1 MPILRDCVIHYGGVD
16 LTATANE
23 FAVDLSYADQDVT
36 TFGSSGNRERIA
48 GLEDATASVMTF
60 GDPEIVEPNLA
71 TREGDV
77 ELLSAVQFPTGG
89 AATVGDRVYALRGLL
104 VSTKQPYKVGD
115 VSKLDA
121 SLSQARPEGLICGQ
135 LLAPKATI
143 SATTNGT
150 AVNLGA
156 IAGGSGKL
164 SYLGVHVF
172 ALTGDRTIT
181 IKLQSASSSGFSSPL
196 DRVSLSTITAAGS
209 GFGSSNTT
217 NAGHAWW
224 RVVATLGGTTGSA
237 TFAAFAAIQ

>member
-1 MPILRDCVIHYGGVD
+1 MPILRDCVIHYGGAD

-60 GDPEIVEPNLA
+60 GDPEVVEPNLA

-77 ELLSAVQFPTGG
+77 ELLTAVQFPTGG
-89 AATVGDRVYALRGLL
+89 AATVGDRVYALRVLL
-104 VSTKQPYKVGD
+104 LSTKQPMKVGD

-121 SLSQARPEGLICGQ
+121 SLSQARPEGLLAGQ

-156 IAGGSGKL
+156 QTTPKIV
-164 SYLGVHVF
+164 YLGVHVF
-172 ALTGDRTIT
+172 ALTGDRTVT
-181 IKLQSASSSGFSSPL
+181 LKLQSATASGFSSPT
-196 DRVSLSTITAAGS
+196 DRVSLSAITAAGS
-209 GFGSSNTT
+209 GFGSSSTATSN
-217 NAGHAWW
+217 AWW
-224 RVVATLGGTTGSA
+224 RVVATLGGTTGSV

>member
-1 MPILRDCVIHYGGVD
+1 VPILRDCVIHYGGAD

-60 GDPEIVEPNLA
+60 GDPEVVEPNLA

-77 ELLSAVQFPTGG
+77 ELLTAVQFPTGG

-104 VSTKQPYKVGD
+104 LSTKQPMKVGD

-121 SLSQARPEGLICGQ
+121 SLSQARPEGLLAGQ

-156 IAGGSGKL
+156 QTAPRIV
-164 SYLGVHVF
+164 YLGVHVF
-172 ALTGDRTIT
+172 ALTGDRTVT
-181 IKLQSASSSGFSSPL
+181 LKLQSATASGFSSPT

-209 GFGSSNTT
+209 GFGSSSTATT
-217 NAGHAWW
+217 NAWW
-224 RVVATLGGTTGSA
+224 RVVATLGGTTGSV
-237 TFAAFAAIQ
+237 TFAAFAAVQ

>member
-1 MPILRDCVIHYGGVD
+1 MPILRDCVIHYGGAD

-60 GDPEIVEPNLA
+60 GDPVIVEPNLA

-77 ELLSAVQFPTGG
+77 ELLTAVQFPTGG
-89 AATVGDRVYALRGLL
+89 AATVGDRTYSLRGLL
-104 VSTKQPYKVGD
+104 LSTKQPMKVGD

-121 SLSQARPEGLICGQ
+121 SLSQARPEGLLAGQ

-156 IAGGSGKL
+156 VSTGQL
-164 SYLGVHVF
+164 VYLGVHVF
-172 ALTGDRTIT
+172 ALTGDRTVT
-181 IKLQSASSSGFSSPL
+181 LKLQSATASGFSSPT
-196 DRVSLSTITAAGS
+196 DRVSLSAITAAGS
-209 GFGSSNTT
+209 GFGSSSTATT
-217 NAGHAWW
+217 NAWW
-224 RVVATLGGTTGSA
+224 RVVATLGGTTGSV